1 MEKEVIKVRDIVEY
15 LTEKNVEDI
24 SKSLARLSG
33 IAAEYYNQE
42 DIYDVELLEKLK
54 RRLVGELLYL
64 NTLYNITKSQKDA
77 THTYMSEARKRIKAE
92 AINVLL
98 AEGKKITLAETL
110 VYASPYYTVRI
121 EVLEALKRFCIKVE
135 NLRDTYESVL
145 NSVIQSVSISSKEKQ
160 SSIHQ

>member
-64 NTLYNITKSQKDA
+64 NTLYNITKSQKDES
-77 THTYMSEARKRIKAE
+77 HTYMTAARKRIKSE
-92 AINVLL
+92 AINLL
-98 AEGKKITLAETL
+98 LSEGKKVTMAETL
-110 VYASPYYTVRI
+110 VYSHPYYTARM

>member
-1 MEKEVIKVRDIVEY
+1 MEKEVIKVRDIVEH

-24 SKSLARLSG
+24 SNSLARLSG
-33 IAAEYYNQE
+33 IAAEYYKQE
-42 DIYDVELLEKLK
+42 DIYDVDMLERLK

-64 NTLYNITKSQKDA
+64 NTLYNITKGQKDESF
-77 THTYMSEARKRIKAE
+77 TYMTSARKRIKAE
-92 AINVLL
+92 AITKLL
-98 AEGKKITLAETL
+98 EEGKKVTMAETL
-110 VYASPYYTVRI
+110 VYAHPYYTARM

-145 NSVIQSVSISSKEKQ
+145 NAVIQSVSISSKEKQ